1 MCVYCNRSQMT
12 SQRVKNNNHVTRLRL
27 VSFFLFFA
35 RCDIICDLLQY
46 THMEKCNLFYKYK
59 HINSMRDLVRLA
71 SRVWGTKRWQR
82 PSSAGLWP
90 EAPAGRGDYC
100 DIIWHGVSPTIS
112 HRLETYDIGQEKL
125 LHKPSM

>member
-1 MCVYCNRSQMT
+1 
-12 SQRVKNNNHVTRLRL
+12 
-27 VSFFLFFA
+27 
-35 RCDIICDLLQY
+35 
-46 THMEKCNLFYKYK
+46 
-59 HINSMRDLVRLA
+59 MRDLVRLA

-112 HRLETYDIGQEKL
+112 HRLENVRHRVGKIATQAKHVNLVDINEEICL
-125 LHKPSM
+125 TTLVNRC